1 MPMQTEDARVGNP
14 IVTSR
19 EPVGPKTTGSKGS
32 VGDVALMD
40 AIAIVIGAWVL
51 VFLIAISLRHHNI

>member
-1 MPMQTEDARVGNP
+1 MPMSTEDARVGNP
-14 IVTSR
+14 LVTTR
-19 EPVGPKTTGSKGS
+19 EPVGPKTSGSKGS

-51 VFLIAISLRHHNI
+51 LFLLAFSLRHHNI